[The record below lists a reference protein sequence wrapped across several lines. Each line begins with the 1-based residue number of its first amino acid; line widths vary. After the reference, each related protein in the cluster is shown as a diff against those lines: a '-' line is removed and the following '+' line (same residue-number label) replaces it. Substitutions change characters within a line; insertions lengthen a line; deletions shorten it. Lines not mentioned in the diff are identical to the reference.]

1 MANPKNYKALLI
13 RSDARQA
20 IDDAKK
26 MYAEESG
33 MELNYSQ
40 FVSMMCKKFMS
51 DMKLSKSNQG
61 E

>member
-26 MYAEESG
+26 MHAEVSG

-40 FVSMMCKKFMS
+40 FISMMCKKFMS
-51 DMKLSKSNQG
+51 DMKLSKSN
-61 E
+61 

>member
-1 MANPKNYKALLI
+1 MANPKSYKALLI
-13 RSDARQA
+13 RADARQA

-26 MYAEESG
+26 MHAEVSG

-40 FVSMMCKKFMS
+40 FVMMLCKKFMS
-51 DMKLSKSNQG
+51 DMKLSTKG

>member
-26 MYAEESG
+26 MHAEESG
-33 MELNYSQ
+33 IDLNYSQ
-40 FVSMMCKKFMS
+40 FISMMCKKFMS